1 MIAANLGWW
10 RVENG
15 GFKMELA
22 KMLVCWRA
30 VRWLRREYLLFLTD
44 HCFAGIVRT
53 YTWKCM
59 SNVHVT
65 WPYYKTRPKRLGS
78 MSPDGCLLIQ
88 LEVHLFIMPTRKQ
101 FQLPKAVPQKSS
113 SKTGK
118 CHQWFKKF
126 SRILFKAAQPFSHTY
141 DKFFYSEVLQSFESF
156 D

>member
-1 MIAANLGWW
+1 MCVDERFVGYDVNICYFWQIIVLLASFVLTL
-10 RVENG
+10 EN
-15 GFKMELA
+15 
-22 KMLVCWRA
+22 VCDIQYVQRTCNMT
-30 VRWLRREYLLFLTD
+30 LL
-44 HCFAGIVRT
+44 
-53 YTWKCM
+53 
-59 SNVHVT
+59 
-65 WPYYKTRPKRLGS
+65 KTRPKRLGS